1 MLEEVLLIAGLS
13 GLIWYWW
20 DTQRS
25 NETAIQSA
33 RALCRSSGYQLLD
46 MTVSRQRTWL
56 RRHSGGVQ
64 ICRLYSF
71 EYSRG
76 GGAEYGFGDRRF
88 GYLVLLGRQVVE
100 TRISDF
106 DRVESEA
113 SSTTDSTLH

>member
-1 MLEEVLLIAGLS
+1 MFEELLLIAGL
-13 GLIWYWW
+13 LALLWYWW
-20 DTQRS
+20 DTTRS

-56 RRHSGGVQ
+56 RRHTGGLQ

-76 GGAEYGFGDRRF
+76 GGAEYGFGDRRY

-113 SSTTDSTLH
+113 SSASDSTLH

>member
-1 MLEEVLLIAGLS
+1 MFEGILLIAGLS

-56 RRHSGGVQ
+56 RRQPGGIQ

-106 DRVESEA
+106 DRVEPEA
-113 SSTTDSTLH
+113 SSTSDSTLH

>member
-1 MLEEVLLIAGLS
+1 MFEELLLIAGL
-13 GLIWYWW
+13 LALLWYWW
-20 DTQRS
+20 DTARS

-56 RRHSGGVQ
+56 RRHTGGLQ

-76 GGAEYGFGDRRF
+76 GGAEYGFGDRRY

-113 SSTTDSTLH
+113 SSASDSTLH